1 MNPKEMT
8 GLQFLQA
15 MCAGKIPA
23 ASISETIPMQPYD
36 VSEGTIHFK
45 VKADHRH
52 LNPLGAYTVV
62 FQPQFWIPLQVVQYT
77 VCWKPA

>member
-8 GLQFLQA
+8 GLQLLQA

-23 ASISETIPMQPYD
+23 ASISETIPMQPYE

-45 VKADHRH
+45 AKADNRH
-52 LNPLGAYTVV
+52 
-62 FQPQFWIPLQVVQYT
+62 
-77 VCWKPA
+77 